1 MAKSLFPSE
10 MLKSSGGELSPDVIA
25 TKLTHFELQLHNLHW
40 ATRSYAEHQAL
51 GGLYSKVFDLK
62 DEIIEKI
69 MGYTLRTE
77 RYRYTEWNEGAE
89 GAELYDYAARL
100 MERQRAQG
108 DASGVTGLRLR
119 DVHNGAQRE
128 LPVKGCF
135 IAIGH
140 QPNTQLFEGQLA
152 MSDGYLTTRS
162 GQVGYATMTSRPGV
176 FAAGDVR
183 DPVYRQA
190 ITSAGSGC
198 VAAIDAERWLEARGH

>member
-1 MAKSLFPSE
+1 MCSSDLVEEALYLSNIARKVHLIHRRASFRAEAVMLDKLREKVIRGEVALHLFKT
-10 MLKSSGGELSPDVIA
+10 L
-25 TKLTHFELQLHNLHW
+25 
-40 ATRSYAEHQAL
+40 
-51 GGLYSKVFDLK
+51 
-62 DEIIEKI
+62 DEV
-69 MGYTLRTE
+69 
-77 RYRYTEWNEGAE
+77 
-89 GAELYDYAARL
+89 
-100 MERQRAQG
+100 QG

-183 DPVYRQA
+183 DPVYRQIGRA
-190 ITSAGSGC
+190 H
-198 VAAIDAERWLEARGH
+198 V